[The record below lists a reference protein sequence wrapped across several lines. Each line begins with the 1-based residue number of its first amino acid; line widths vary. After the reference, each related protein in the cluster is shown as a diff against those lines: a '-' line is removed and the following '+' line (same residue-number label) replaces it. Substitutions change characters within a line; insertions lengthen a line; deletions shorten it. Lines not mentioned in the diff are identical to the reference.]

1 MPTRFESRLQSSARI
16 SGTWAYASTGSAHSF
31 SDTPPGYALTTRS
44 NVWLAGCTCAEYG
57 RTSILP
63 LASAA
68 LTRTWSIPLSPS
80 QQPGVRKAAGS
91 AKRSRCTASV
101 GGVVVAS
108 AAVRTSRDRSWQW
121 VPGRGSSSDSAIPDP
136 PEPRPPRPRLAA
148 HVVATKASR
157 RRRRVRCCPGSAIC
171 CSGTPCW
178 RCWGGNTEQGSTT
191 LNRMSG
197 GPLGRLVD
205 VCRVQTFARG
215 GVVEFHPQL
224 LGPLAQLAQP
234 A

>member
-16 SGTWAYASTGSAHSF
+16 SGTWAYASTGSEHNF

-63 LASAA
+63 LASGA

-101 GGVVVAS
+101 EGVVVAS
-108 AAVRTSRDRSWQW
+108 ATVRTSRDRSWQC
-121 VPGRGSSSDSAIPDP
+121 VPGRGFRSDSPDSPIPDP
-136 PEPRPPRPRLAA
+136 PGPRPPWPRLAA
-148 HVVATKASR
+148 HVVVTNSR
-157 RRRRVRCCPGSAIC
+157 RRRRARCCPGSAIC
-171 CSGTPCW
+171 VGSARRNAVRPRPHVT
-178 RCWGGNTEQGSTT
+178 GGDRQRTSTD
-191 LNRMSG
+191 
-197 GPLGRLVD
+197 GRAHN
-205 VCRVQTFARG
+205 C
-215 GVVEFHPQL
+215 
-224 LGPLAQLAQP
+224 
-234 A
+234 

>member
-1 MPTRFESRLQSSARI
+1 MEHP
-16 SGTWAYASTGSAHSF
+16 
-31 SDTPPGYALTTRS
+31 AL
-44 NVWLAGCTCAEYG
+44 AIA
-57 RTSILP
+57 
-63 LASAA
+63 
-68 LTRTWSIPLSPS
+68 
-80 QQPGVRKAAGS
+80 AAGR
-91 AKRSRCTASV
+91 AKGGGEREAESVHGQV

-121 VPGRGSSSDSAIPDP
+121 VPGRGFSSDSAIPDP